1 MGFLL
6 YSPLA
11 IYSALC
17 SPAIYLVCVTFLL
30 PAVLDAFCHCLL
42 SPLSSVCSFRLNFLD
57 ERLAECEQMPKDVV
71 SQLRLSKWHSL
82 HRYRSALS
90 TGSSSKGAATTPTLA
105 NQPSALLDEFDD
117 AASDISTGTCSACF
131 FVFFVFIPW
140 HGLWSYCC
148 WDIRMFR
155 CAGTETTTCH
165 VVASCRRLTWLEIFL
180 WRYKNDYGAL
190 GSASTLV
197 AWCGRCCC
205 HSLVS
210 GIPLALFFP
219 ADLA

>member
-131 FVFFVFIPW
+131 CFFCIHTLAWFVI
-140 HGLWSYCC
+140 L
-148 WDIRMFR
+148 
-155 CAGTETTTCH
+155 
-165 VVASCRRLTWLEIFL
+165 LLL
-180 WRYKNDYGAL
+180 RYKNVQMCRYRNNYMSCSCFLQEAY
-190 GSASTLV
+190 
-197 AWCGRCCC
+197 
-205 HSLVS
+205 
-210 GIPLALFFP
+210 LA
-219 ADLA
+219 